1 MPYTDLVRQEGE
13 YTYSANIQFDIENDY
28 KLGRFIPNETTV
40 GLLREYFIDISRDKP
55 SCHSRILYG
64 SYGTGKSHFL
74 TVLSLLLSK
83 AHVDGEGYRQ
93 FISRIRELDEHLA
106 ADIDTFIQDKTRKPF
121 LVVPIVFDFEDF
133 DRCLYFSLKKKL
145 DSIGKKVS
153 FKTFY
158 DQAASLVQ
166 QWKAN
171 LESQK
176 RLSKACKKAQITVS
190 QLEEK
195 LAQLEKD
202 AEPVFQRVFSEMTF
216 GVKYIYEVANIL
228 DTINQANQA
237 LESEYRGIV
246 FIFDEFGRYI
256 EDNIKKIKVKTIQDL
271 AEFCDHCQGNHH
283 IILVSHMEISQYTQ
297 KQSKTVANEWKKV
310 EGRYKATPIND
321 KQDQCLSLI
330 RNILIKEPDAW
341 KAFKIRHQAELDG
354 MYAEA
359 SDFKAFLADVA
370 RGENPLEG
378 GFPLHPISLYALDK
392 LSKKVAQNER
402 TFFTYL
408 ASKEDN
414 SLYRFLLRT
423 DLREFH
429 FVGIDEIYDYFEP
442 NIKAIQSDAGYE
454 WYRNLQSALA
464 KCHRSEYDDEPEVKL
479 LKVISVIGIIN
490 DASTF
495 RANKSTLLSV
505 IDCPKEILSNALA
518 GLCDSR
524 IIKYS
529 RSYDRYEF
537 YEASIYDVEAMIE
550 EKSREIKDEAVIHT
564 LNEEFVDFALY
575 PYRYN
580 RSYKINRVFAPV
592 YAAASDVFARK
603 AISSKL
609 GPYYDGMLVMV
620 LADADTD
627 IRSICEKSREIA
639 RSILFVNLDPSSL
652 KAAVKKYVSVGFFES
667 QGAEYAKK
675 DPSFEKELRYFK
687 RELTAS
693 ILSLLHRWKNTYD
706 EGTGIFINGKH
717 CSDITS
723 MTLLSEYASRIC
735 ETAFPDT
742 LIVNNE
748 LVNKNTVSGS
758 ISSAKKTVISGI
770 LRGKQASEYY
780 DVTYLSP
787 DYIAVR
793 SVLVK
798 NGFVPG
804 LEDEPQNELPNGKR
818 PQNSVRRAIE
828 SFVNKAR
835 DGAVS
840 FGELYSVLKNPPYGL
855 RDGYLSF
862 LFAHVLI
869 PYKKSL
875 IISSHDVEQ
884 ELTVEL
890 FEEIIRRPSDYT
902 FTIASWSVEQIDYLK
917 TLEHIFADYVNEGA
931 LNRNRLKAIYDAMLA
946 HYRSVSKF
954 ARTTNIYVSESTRIY
969 RKLIERT
976 STNYSGF
983 LFKKMKEL
991 GSGYGEIIGIVN
1003 HAKIDLEGAVES
1015 LTGSLTDEICTML
1028 GSPKSTPL
1036 GTLFR
1041 NQYNNHWAAKRKKS
1055 FDYFTNTFLEFAGNV
1070 QGSERDYDLM
1080 LRLARALTG
1089 LDLVYWNDNHRTEF
1103 LERFLAVYEKL
1114 RTYGESETISEHE
1127 TKMMLITSN
1136 GQEKSIVFDREELSS
1151 LSKTVKN
1158 KINTTFGNYG
1168 LSISYDEKVQILLS
1182 LIEDLLEGK

>member
-1 MPYTDLVRQEGE
+1 MPYTDLIRQEGE
-13 YTYSANIQFDIENDY
+13 YTYSANIQFDIENDH
-28 KLGRFIPNETTV
+28 KLGRFIPNETTIS
-40 GLLREYFIDISRDKP
+40 LMREYFIDISRDKP
-55 SCHSRILYG
+55 NCHSRILYG

-83 AHVDGEGYRQ
+83 AHTDGNGYRQ
-93 FISRIRELDEHLA
+93 FIARVHELDEHLA
-106 ADIDTFIQDKTRKPF
+106 ADIDAFIQDKVRKPF

-145 DSIGKKVS
+145 DSIEKKIS

-166 QWKAN
+166 QWKEN
-171 LESQK
+171 PESQK
-176 RLSKACKKAQITVS
+176 RLLKACKKARITIS

-202 AEPVFQRVFSEMTF
+202 AETVFQRVFSEMTF
-216 GVKYIYEVANIL
+216 GVKYIYEVTNIL

-237 LESEYRGIV
+237 LESEYEGIV

-330 RNILIKEPDAW
+330 QNILIKAPEAW
-341 KAFKIRHQAELDG
+341 KTFKERHHAELDG

-359 SDFKAFLADVA
+359 SDYKVFLADVA

-442 NIKAIQSDAGYE
+442 SIKAIQSDAGYE

-464 KCHRSEYDDEPEVKL
+464 KCHRSEYGDEPEVKL

-490 DASTF
+490 DASSF

-518 GLCDSR
+518 GLCESR

-537 YEASIYDVEAMIE
+537 YEASVYDVEAMIE

-575 PYRYN
+575 PHRYN
-580 RSYKINRVFAPV
+580 RNYKINRVFAPV
-592 YAAASDVFARK
+592 YATASDILARK
-603 AISSKL
+603 VVSSKL
-609 GPYYDGMLVMV
+609 GPYYDGMLMMV
-620 LADADTD
+620 LADADTN
-627 IRSICEKSREIA
+627 IQSICEKSQEIA
-639 RSILFVNLDPSSL
+639 RSIVFVNLAPSSL
-652 KAAVKKYVSVGFFES
+652 KTAVKKYVAVKFFES

-675 DPSFEKELRYFK
+675 DPSFEKELQYFK
-687 RELTAS
+687 RELAAS
-693 ILSLLHRWKNTYD
+693 IFSLLHHWKNTHD
-706 EGTGIFINGKH
+706 EGTCIFVNGE
-717 CSDITS
+717 CCDDVTS
-723 MTLLSEYASRIC
+723 MALLSEHASEIC
-735 ETAFPDT
+735 EAAFPST

-758 ISSAKKTVISGI
+758 ISSAKKAVISGM
-770 LRGKQASEYY
+770 LRGERANKYY
-780 DVTYLSP
+780 GVTYLSP

-798 NGFVPG
+798 NGFVPELG
-804 LEDEPQNELPNGKR
+804 NEEQNELPGGGR
-818 PQNSVRRAIE
+818 PQDDVRNAIE
-828 SFVNKAR
+828 AFVNSAKS
-835 DGAVS
+835 GTVS
-840 FGELYSVLKNPPYGL
+840 FGELYSILKSPPYGL

-862 LFAHVLI
+862 LFTHVLL
-869 PYKKSL
+869 PYRKSL

-890 FEEIIRRPSDYT
+890 FEEIVRRPSDYT
-902 FTIASWSVEQIDYLK
+902 FTIASWSASQIDYLNA
-917 TLEHIFADYVNEGA
+917 LEHIYTSYVNEGT

-946 HYRSVSKF
+946 HYKSVPKF
-954 ARTTNIYVSESTRIY
+954 ARTTKMYVSQSTQTY

-976 STNYSGF
+976 STNYSSYF
-983 LFKKMKEL
+983 FKKMKEL
-991 GSGYGEIIGIVN
+991 GSSYVEIIDVVN
-1003 HAKIDLEGAVES
+1003 QAKIELEGAAEA
-1015 LTGSLTDEICTML
+1015 LAGDLADKICTML
-1028 GSPKSTPL
+1028 GAQKSTPL
-1036 GTLFR
+1036 STLFR
-1041 NQYNNHWAAKRKKS
+1041 NQYNANWAAKRKKS
-1055 FDYFTNTFLEFAGNV
+1055 FDYFTNTFLVFASSV
-1070 QGSERDYDLM
+1070 QAFERDYDIM

-1089 LDLVYWNDNHRTEF
+1089 LDLVYWNDNHSAEF
-1103 LERFLAVYEKL
+1103 MERLRAVYKKL
-1114 RTYGESETISEHE
+1114 LTYNGTETISDHE
-1127 TKMMLITSN
+1127 TKLTLMASN
-1136 GQEKSIVFDREELSS
+1136 GQEKSVVIDRNELSS
-1151 LSKTVKN
+1151 LAKTVKS